1 MFLDSYGYPCSGMV
15 SFSSIAQAGYI
26 LLGFIASFYSKNSSG
41 NSSVLFFL
49 LIYVVTDLGAFSKI
63 IALAHATGGECIE
76 DFRGLAKRAPALSAG
91 TALCLLSL
99 AGIPPMAGFVSKVF
113 IFTAAWSAGL
123 GWLVII
129 ALLSSVVSLVYYG
142 RIVRAM
148 YFDAPLKEDRLR
160 KPLGIGSS
168 ITLTTAALIVLATTN
183 PATFSLLTT
192 LR

>member
-1 MFLDSYGYPCSGMV
+1 MNWKSTM
-15 SFSSIAQAGYI
+15 
-26 LLGFIASFYSKNSSG
+26 
-41 NSSVLFFL
+41 
-49 LIYVVTDLGAFSKI
+49 
-63 IALAHATGGECIE
+63 
-76 DFRGLAKRAPALSAG
+76 
-91 TALCLLSL
+91 
-99 AGIPPMAGFVSKVF
+99 
-113 IFTAAWSAGL
+113 SAGL

-160 KPLGIGSS
+160 TPLDIGSS
-168 ITLTTAALIVLATTN
+168 ITLTTAALIVLTFGASIVPATTS